1 METEDNGP
9 EVSLG
14 YIANSFNF
22 EDIPFLLGSLCL
34 FWRFLR
40 QCLTVWSSLAGTLL
54 CSLHWLQNLLW
65 RGLSVPDSWV
75 AWTTEHPHYVPIAM
89 HSKLPFLCVKY
100 KTNIGVPFPC
110 IKFLKHYLLRKL
122 EGKRNRVK
130 NTLCIPYSNS
140 CVDWLMYLTTKYR
153 SWLTRESTE
162 VVLTVC
168 AHGDLHERL
177 NVKIQSKHGAFI
189 RFR

>member
-54 CSLHWLQNLLW
+54 CSLHWLQNPLW

-75 AWTTEHPHYVPIAM
+75 AWTTEHPHYVPVAM
-89 HSKLPFLCVKY
+89 HSKLLFLCVKY
-100 KTNIGVPFPC
+100 KTNIGVPFSC
-110 IKFLKHYLLRKL
+110 IKFLKHYLLRRL
-122 EGKRNRVK
+122 EGKRNGVK

-140 CVDWLMYLTTKYR
+140 CVDWLTVPNNQIQELVNTRKHRSSVNCMCTWRSSWETKRKNTIKARCFY
-153 SWLTRESTE
+153 T
-162 VVLTVC
+162 
-168 AHGDLHERL
+168 
-177 NVKIQSKHGAFI
+177 F
-189 RFR
+189 